1 MLEAATDD
9 SALFVFWTAP
19 TGTLTGYDVHYTS
32 APATGTG
39 MVSNTAAASGSN
51 PATAWVA
58 DSRGTENTPPT
69 AEHTIT
75 GLNNGT
81 AYRVRVRAKNS
92 NGAGTWAFA
101 TGTPQV
107 GSPLEPVN
115 LAVTADHTTLSLSWN
130 RNPSGGPP
138 ASYAVHYTASATV
151 SGSDGPGTNPATHW
165 VDTGYS
171 GSATSYTITGLTNG
185 QTYRVRV
192 DARNAGGSSDWEDS
206 SGTPL
211 ARTVSL
217 SVSPTIVTE
226 GFSVTVTATLSRTH
240 SSALTIPVTITD
252 NTAESTDHGTLSGI
266 TIAAGSTSATGT
278 ISTNQDT
285 DEDDETFT
293 VSLGTLPPA
302 VSAGSPSSVTVRIV
316 DDDKRISVSL
326 SPTAVRVD
334 EGQRFTMELVFSRQ
348 PRETHGWIRLISED
362 RCTGPRHHE
371 LTTGISFTRRTGF
384 TQSKKNIR
392 TGNVREDT
400 VCTIRIDPARIPDGY
415 VVGAGGTLTVTI
427 VDIPDPDPRNDGGGD
442 PPPDGDPPPGDDDSD
457 PPPGGPPAG
466 GPPGGGGGPA
476 PDDDDDDDDGDN
488 DGDGGGPTPDDDDD
502 DGDGDGD
509 GDDDGGPPSAA
520 IETDAVCEA
529 GLCRARTGAAVPFR
543 DASTGSVSTRL
554 WDFDDGAPSRSAA
567 PSHSWA
573 SPGFYQVTL
582 TVGDGTVE
590 STDSLTF
597 LVEAAE
603 PAGTCA
609 ADDDT
614 RCLRDSRFA
623 VEMEWWTGED
633 RGGPGKVVPEGTNGS
648 ALFHFF
654 EPGDNWEVLIK
665 VLDGCSVNEH
675 VWVYGASATTL
686 GYAIRV
692 TDTVTG
698 AVREYMNEDGRR
710 ADAIADSEAFAGVCD
725 DGPAAAAAEPSTAAV
740 ATSSSSPAAAVASSP
755 LAGGAALLD
764 PAAPV
769 AVEAGSGEDVCT
781 ESATTMCLLGGRYE
795 VSASWSA
802 PPAAGAESGDTGPGR
817 VARARTPD
825 SGLFYFF
832 DQENWEMLVKVLDAC
847 EGYGHHWVFAA
858 SATDL
863 GLDLTVRDT
872 VTGEVRNYVRDPGEP
887 SPAVADVS
895 AFPNGCSND

>member
-1 MLEAATDD
+1 MG
-9 SALFVFWTAP
+9 SVNN
-19 TGTLTGYDVHYTS
+19 
-32 APATGTG
+32 
-39 MVSNTAAASGSN
+39 NTAASGTN

-58 DSRGTENTPPT
+58 ADRGTESSPP
-69 AEHTIT
+69 AANQQLT

-81 AYRVRVRAKNS
+81 TYRIRVRAKDADGNS
-92 NGAGTWAFA
+92 DWVFGS
-101 TGTPQV
+101 GTPQV
-107 GSPLEPVN
+107 SPPFEPD
-115 LAVTADHTTLSLSWN
+115 LTVTADHTTLSLSWN

-138 ASYAVHYTASATV
+138 TSYDVHYTASATV
-151 SGSDGPGTNPATHW
+151 TVTTETLVSDPATGW
-165 VDTGYS
+165 VNTGFS
-171 GSATSYTITGLTNG
+171 GATTSYTITGLTNG

-192 DARNAGGSSDWEDS
+192 RASNAGGTSAWDDE

-217 SVSPTIVTE
+217 SASPTIVTE

-400 VCTIRIDPARIPDGY
+400 VCTIRIDPARLSDGY

-427 VDIPDPDPRNDGGGD
+427 VDIPDPDPENDGGGE
-442 PPPDGDPPPGDDDSD
+442 PPPDGDSPPGDDDG
-457 PPPGGPPAG
+457 GGPSPG
-466 GPPGGGGGPA
+466 GPPGGGGPP
-476 PDDDDDDDDGDN
+476 PDDDDDDDDN
-488 DGDGGGPTPDDDDD
+488 DGGGPTPDDDDD
-502 DGDGDGD
+502 DGDPPPGDPPPS
-509 GDDDGGPPSAA
+509 GPPSAA

-895 AFPNGCSND
+895 AFPNGCRSD